1 LIINLLKETRV
12 LNRFRRHATLLCVVT
27 TITHILAAA
36 AIAAP
41 SDQELLAEYRLSD
54 ENVEKWT
61 QATRNLVQVF
71 RDNPELAQSQDQ
83 VKADEAS
90 IADIAAWYDSKP
102 KIKEAINS
110 AGMTSREYTTF
121 LFSMFQ
127 AGMGAYLA
135 QQQGLDKLPK
145 GTVRDNVE
153 YYIINQK
160 KLSALGKELQQLAP
174 AE

>member
-1 LIINLLKETRV
+1 
-12 LNRFRRHATLLCVVT
+12 LNRLQRHATVLCVVT
-27 TITHILAAA
+27 TITYILAVA

-54 ENVEKWT
+54 ENVEKWM

-71 RDNPELAQSQDQ
+71 RHNPELAQARDKVQ
-83 VKADEAS
+83 ADEAS

-102 KIKEAINS
+102 EIKEAINA
-110 AGMTSREYTTF
+110 AGMTSLEYTTF
-121 LFSMFQ
+121 LFSMIQ
-127 AGMGAYLA
+127 AGMGAYVA
-135 QQQGLDKLPK
+135 QRQGLDKLPK

-153 YYIINQK
+153 YYIINQE
-160 KLSALGKELQQLAP
+160 KLNALGKELQQLAP

>member
-1 LIINLLKETRV
+1 MNKPQH
-12 LNRFRRHATLLCVVT
+12 HATLLCIVT
-27 TITHILAAA
+27 AITHILTAAV
-36 AIAAP
+36 IAAP

-71 RDNPELAQSQDQ
+71 RDNPELAQSQDKVQ
-83 VKADEAS
+83 ADKAS

-102 KIKEAINS
+102 KIKNAINS
-110 AGMTSREYTTF
+110 AGMTSRQYTTF
-121 LFSMFQ
+121 LFAMFQ
-127 AGMGAYLA
+127 AGMGAYVA
-135 QQQGLDKLPK
+135 QQRGLDKLPE

-153 YYIINQK
+153 YYIINQE
-160 KLSALGKELQQLAP
+160 KLNALGKELQQLAP